1 MHRHEK
7 CRNYPSFC
15 MRGICRFLITGNK
28 PDILKTL
35 PFSGKV
41 FVVEIFIKK
50 FKEYYLIKVID
61 IFIG

>member
-1 MHRHEK
+1 
-7 CRNYPSFC
+7 